1 MITFPSGGNY
11 TSSYGAI
18 TLAEKAT
25 DPILATEQSGRLVNV
40 QHGSNITVDIG
51 INSSAANVAVL
62 DFAPL
67 SPWMAFNAATGIV
80 SINGGDAT
88 CTANLAPGIYTFAIK
103 GDIDGDVL
111 VEEYSVGLY
120 TTNVSEVTGEESNA
134 SQYYYDTD
142 SAEYDE
148 IIDYSASFPQQGFNE
163 KP

>member
-1 MITFPSGGNY
+1 
-11 TSSYGAI
+11 
-18 TLAEKAT
+18 
-25 DPILATEQSGRLVNV
+25 
-40 QHGSNITVDIG
+40 
-51 INSSAANVAVL
+51 
-62 DFAPL
+62 
-67 SPWMAFNAATGIV
+67 MAFNAATGIV

-148 IIDYSASFPQQGFNE
+148 IINYSASFPQQGFAE

>member
-1 MITFPSGGNY
+1 MCIRDSV
-11 TSSYGAI
+11 
-18 TLAEKAT
+18 E
-25 DPILATEQSGRLVNV
+25 
-40 QHGSNITVDIG
+40 
-51 INSSAANVAVL
+51 VL
-62 DFAPL
+62 EFAPL

-88 CTANLAPGIYTFAIK
+88 CTANLAPGVYVFAIR
-103 GDIDGDVL
+103 GEVEEGTVL

-120 TTNVSEVTGEESNA
+120 TTNESEVVGEESNA

-148 IIDYSASFPQQGFNE
+148 IVNYQASFPNQQF